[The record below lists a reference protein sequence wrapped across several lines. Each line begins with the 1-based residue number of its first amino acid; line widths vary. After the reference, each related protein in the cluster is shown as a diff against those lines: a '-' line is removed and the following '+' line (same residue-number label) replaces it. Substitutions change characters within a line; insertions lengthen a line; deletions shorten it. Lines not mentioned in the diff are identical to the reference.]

1 MTTRPSFDRPIA
13 HRGLHDRAGGV
24 IENSRTAFERA
35 IARGFPI
42 ECDVQLS
49 SDHVPV
55 VFHDDELERL
65 TGARG
70 FLRDKTIAELTALP
84 LIGSEAGDRPQR
96 FTEFL
101 EQIAGRTL
109 LQIELKAQQG
119 AAATDALARS
129 AAAALASYKG
139 PVTVESFDPTLI
151 ALIRRYGFGGPVGII
166 TYAYDKPDWEK
177 GLSPR
182 RKFALR
188 HLLHWPWSR
197 FDFIS
202 CHFEALQ
209 LPAVRLFRS
218 LGVPVTAWTVR
229 DPAQARL
236 AAAGAD
242 QIVFEGFDPES
253 A

>member
-1 MTTRPSFDRPIA
+1 MTSRPRFDRPIA
-13 HRGLHDRAGGV
+13 HRGLHDRAAGV

-35 IARGFPI
+35 IERGFPI

-49 SDHVPV
+49 SDGVPV

-65 TGARG
+65 TGAKG
-70 FLRDKTIAELTALP
+70 FLRDKSIAELTALP

-101 EQIAGRTL
+101 EQIGGRTL
-109 LQIELKAQQG
+109 LQIELKTQQG
-119 AAATDALARS
+119 TAATEALART
-129 AAAALASYKG
+129 AAAALRDYQG
-139 PVTVESFDPTLI
+139 PVTVESFDPKLI
-151 ALIRRYGFGGPVGII
+151 ALIRKHGFGGPVGII
-166 TYAYDKPDWEK
+166 TEAYDKPASEK
-177 GLSPR
+177 GLSAGQ
-182 RKFALR
+182 KVVLR

-202 CHFEALQ
+202 CDFEALR
-209 LPAVRLFRS
+209 LPAVRLFRG
-218 LGVPVTAWTVR
+218 LGVPVTAWPVR
-229 DPAQARL
+229 EPAQARL